1 MQAFFENVKGNEEIL
16 LKKWKRK
23 TSIRLLL
30 KEVYIMVRVLGKFP
44 GAFFEKYNDVYI
56 FYIPVGKFLFLL
68 LAPYSFVL
76 AQEKIRSIAGA
87 PLAGKGVAQPWNM
100 VFCFWFAW
108 ISSSSSY
115 LAGDKGEICAYPL
128 FRK

>member
-1 MQAFFENVKGNEEIL
+1 
-16 LKKWKRK
+16 
-23 TSIRLLL
+23 
-30 KEVYIMVRVLGKFP
+30 MVRVLGKFP

-87 PLAGKGVAQPWNM
+87 PLAGKGVAQPLDLNIRDTA
-100 VFCFWFAW
+100 VLQADYNIHDKEGGLAADAAVVIGKDFDDL
-108 ISSSSSY
+108 Y
-115 LAGDKGEICAYPL
+115 LFSKKKGEGL
-128 FRK
+128 V